1 MKKKDEFD
9 NFINENTNFE
19 GDFSKVKKEIKLE
32 PKTYKKQK
40 RIAPL
45 VLSLSSAFLVL
56 AIAGTVTYSVLNQNN
71 NATNKDTEDKDNGN
85 KDTEDK
91 GDKKDQGE
99 LVEAYKPQPY
109 TKKYS
114 LNDKKIMEDESLK
127 MLNSISYPSSRG
139 SESINED
146 FVSAITNFSQNLFE
160 SAINNNFNDFTL
172 SPLSLYYEMN
182 NISLISSSTKL
193 NDEVDAVLGYN
204 KENRIS
210 ELKKVFKN
218 NFYVAENATTQI
230 YNSIFFNN
238 DYALNEEYI
247 KKLSDAFVE
256 AYSMNF
262 TMENLPK
269 ILEWINT
276 RLDSESTISDKDLE
290 FSDDTM
296 MYLFSLLYFKN
307 KWLYSVNDTSNFEDY
322 FIGTGGAK
330 NVTYMRH
337 SYGSVLEET
346 VDYYSFFDH
355 YENGYKIK
363 YIISKSSNTPTLE
376 AIGNADIVAI
386 NKDNYK
392 KAIIDL
398 SFPKF
403 SKTSNVSVK
412 DILADMGVKAMFNEN
427 ENNFP
432 DIYTN
437 CPNNLYISF
446 IKQYNQVDFNETG
459 TLVKTVT
466 YAGGDKGDT
475 GEPSYPYY
483 NIKLNRPFIYV
494 IYDNNNIPLY
504 VGNVTNI

>member
-19 GDFSKVKKEIKLE
+19 GDFSKVKEEIKLE
-32 PKTYKKQK
+32 PKTYKKQR

-71 NATNKDTEDKDNGN
+71 NATNKDTEDKDAGN

-238 DYALNEEYI
+238 D
-247 KKLSDAFVE
+247 
-256 AYSMNF
+256 
-262 TMENLPK
+262 
-269 ILEWINT
+269 
-276 RLDSESTISDKDLE
+276 
-290 FSDDTM
+290 
-296 MYLFSLLYFKN
+296 
-307 KWLYSVNDTSNFEDY
+307 
-322 FIGTGGAK
+322 
-330 NVTYMRH
+330 
-337 SYGSVLEET
+337 
-346 VDYYSFFDH
+346 
-355 YENGYKIK
+355 
-363 YIISKSSNTPTLE
+363 
-376 AIGNADIVAI
+376 
-386 NKDNYK
+386 
-392 KAIIDL
+392 
-398 SFPKF
+398 
-403 SKTSNVSVK
+403 
-412 DILADMGVKAMFNEN
+412 
-427 ENNFP
+427 
-432 DIYTN
+432 
-437 CPNNLYISF
+437 
-446 IKQYNQVDFNETG
+446 
-459 TLVKTVT
+459 
-466 YAGGDKGDT
+466 
-475 GEPSYPYY
+475 
-483 NIKLNRPFIYV
+483 
-494 IYDNNNIPLY
+494 
-504 VGNVTNI
+504 